1 MTEVSSSILRTTG
14 YPIPDVIPNGSDYI
28 VTLVSGSG
36 YLTLESKRDPNGFYT
51 SSGNFAST
59 TEVNMADR
67 SLISGDFIS
76 AGYLGNNFISG
87 SLVFTPSKDLPA
99 NEILVKIATFST
111 SSYVEI
117 GSAVDP
123 NLFIT
128 TWTTS
133 ADNEAI
139 TIPTSGI
146 GYNYTVTT
154 SDGRTFTNT
163 TGDQTITFATAGDYD
178 VSISGA
184 FPRIAFSEGTG
195 ANAAKLIDIKQWG
208 NIAWTNFTNAFRGCS
223 NLVGTYTDAP
233 DLSGVNTFNNAF
245 RGCSVFTGKVSNWDV
260 SNVTAMSGIF
270 RLTSLFN
277 SDLTGWDVSNVQRL
291 NSSFQGATSF
301 NQPIGVWDVGN
312 VETFQL
318 TFGTS
323 NFDQDLSSWNIVKGA
338 DFVSFK
344 TSGNAFSTANYNA
357 ILIGWEATLQAA
369 YPNGSGYPNL
379 GAGVTA
385 GFGSSIFSGTN
396 ASASRSSLENT
407 YNWTI
412 TDGGEA

>member
-36 YLTLESKRDPNGFYT
+36 YLTLESKRGPNGFYT

-76 AGYLGNNFISG
+76 TGYLGNNFISG
-87 SLVFTPSKDLPA
+87 SLVFTPSRDLPA

-128 TWTTS
+128 TWTIS
-133 ADNEAI
+133 ADNEDI
-139 TIPTSGI
+139 TIPTAGS

-195 ANAAKLIDIKQWG
+195 ENAAKLIDIKQWG

-233 DLSGVNTFNNAF
+233 DLSGVASFNNAF
-245 RGCSVFTGKVSNWDV
+245 RDCDVFTGKVSNW
-260 SNVTAMSGIF
+260 NVSGI
-270 RLTSLFN
+270 TSLSGTFRNCDVFN
-277 SDLTGWDVSNVQRL
+277 SDLSGWNVSNNTKL
-291 NSSFQGATSF
+291 NSTFQGAVSF
-301 NQPIGVWDVGN
+301 NQPIGSWDVGN

-318 TFGTS
+318 AFGTS
-323 NFDQDLSSWNIVKGA
+323 NFDQDLSSWNIVKGTSFA
-338 DFVSFK
+338 SFK

-357 ILIGWEATLQAA
+357 ILIGWVATLDAYVAA
-369 YPNGSGYPNL
+369 G
-379 GAGVTA
+379 
-385 GFGSSIFSGTN
+385 
-396 ASASRSSLENT
+396 NT
-407 YNWTI
+407 YSLTPTADFGDSKYTSGGAAEAARTKLGIGLYGWSI
-412 TDGGEA
+412 TDGGPA